1 MSGVSDFQMARNAPS
16 PSAKGKAKAYV
27 PPTRASLRLA
37 ALRKLSEQETEFWSK
52 NPKSRRGL
60 SKSRRGTQSLGVAKH
75 IPSIQSP
82 RLGAR
87 SSSLGV
93 ETLQSSNQAL
103 FSPRLTPRPGI

>member
-1 MSGVSDFQMARNAPS
+1 
-16 PSAKGKAKAYV
+16 
-27 PPTRASLRLA
+27 
-37 ALRKLSEQETEFWSK
+37 LSEQETEFWSR

-60 SKSRRGTQSLGVAKH
+60 SKSRRGTQSLGMAKL

-93 ETLQSSNQAL
+93 GTIKSSNQAL
-103 FSPRLTPRPGI
+103 FSPRLTPRRGS